1 MLRRGWWAG
10 LVVVAGLVLVLVLLL
25 GSGAFGRVRLD
36 ADGAR
41 SFTEAALVD
50 AGVRR
55 VDVSPV
61 VVSCEVDGADG
72 WRTRAVTEIGEV
84 SLCVSRTDG
93 RALSVRD
100 PGLTDA
106 QFRRLERYR
115 GATGEDRARP
125 LAAAS
130 AALLLAGVL
139 IQLSLRLR
147 PLRDRPS

>member
-1 MLRRGWWAG
+1 MRRR
-10 LVVVAGLVLVLVLLL
+10 VVLLL
-25 GSGAFGRVRLD
+25 AVTVLLGGCGSMRMD

-41 SFTEAALVD
+41 SFTAGALRAAGLH
-50 AGVRR
+50 G
-55 VDVSPV
+55 VDVAPAV
-61 VVSCEVDGADG
+61 VACDVDGAKG

-115 GATGEDRARP
+115 GETSEDRARP

-130 AALLLAGVL
+130 ASLLLVGVL

>member
-1 MLRRGWWAG
+1 MLRRW
-10 LVVVAGLVLVLVLLL
+10 VAGLVLVLVPVLLL
-25 GSGAFGRVRLD
+25 GGCGSVRLD

-41 SFTEAALVD
+41 SFTEDALVA
-50 AGVRR
+50 AGVRG

-61 VVSCEVDGADG
+61 VVSCEVDGAVG

-115 GATGEDRARP
+115 GETGDDRARP

-130 AALLLAGVL
+130 AGLLLAGVL
-139 IQLSLRLR
+139 IQLALRLR
-147 PLRDRPS
+147 PPRDRPS